1 MTASA
6 LARAIIARLE
16 EVGYQRLQ
24 TPFQVASVRFDFT
37 AVLQGRQGREGRG
50 FDIVLIVDTS
60 AGEHGDKSGGRTRQ
74 RIEAL
79 SRALDVSES
88 RLVLTA
94 ILAGATLPKAD
105 VDAIARICRVLTVEG
120 IELNAAACPATE
132 NAARELDDRL
142 RILLPL
148 KIEIGQDSA
157 VDPIGEVENRLPS
170 AVNRDLANKLLGA
183 TGRGDRAVS
192 RAIIELLEEALKPGV
207 PS

>member
-1 MTASA
+1 
-6 LARAIIARLE
+6 
-16 EVGYQRLQ
+16 
-24 TPFQVASVRFDFT
+24 
-37 AVLQGRQGREGRG
+37 
-50 FDIVLIVDTS
+50 
-60 AGEHGDKSGGRTRQ
+60 
-74 RIEAL
+74 
-79 SRALDVSES
+79 
-88 RLVLTA
+88 
-94 ILAGATLPKAD
+94 
-105 VDAIARICRVLTVEG
+105 
-120 IELNAAACPATE
+120 LNAAACPATE

-157 VDPIGEVENRLPS
+157 MDPIGEVENRLPS